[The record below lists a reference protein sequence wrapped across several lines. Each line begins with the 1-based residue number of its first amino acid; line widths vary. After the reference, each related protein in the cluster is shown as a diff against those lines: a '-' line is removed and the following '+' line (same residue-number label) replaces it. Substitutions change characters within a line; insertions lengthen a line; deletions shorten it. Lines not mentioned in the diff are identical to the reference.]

1 MSRFMSSSTHGMFSS
16 YRKETWLI
24 SMCPL
29 TCSTVCFSSAT
40 SGSAFRIGSAISRT
54 GLIVATESAMLAS
67 AEKAPLTL
75 P

>member
-1 MSRFMSSSTHGMFSS
+1 MSRFMSSSTHGVSGS

-29 TCSTVCFSSAT
+29 TFSTVCFSSAT
-40 SGSAFRIGSAISRT
+40 SGSAFRIGSAISST
-54 GLIVATESAMLAS
+54 GLIDATESAIPAS
-67 AEKAPLTL
+67 DEKAPLRF